1 MNKNYNFDMK
11 QLLDTFDGDAEK
23 LANAFADSL
32 NAELSAQRKAN
43 DVTLASDA
51 VAEAWEEF
59 VLTYKDAEGL
69 PDGVDVD
76 DLLVDGESVQ
86 SLLHLMLTLAP
97 YIELFN
103 EYMGK
108 ISDLTDKTE
117 AKIENVKK
125 NITNDTYDEVMKR
138 FFNKNNI

>member
-11 QLLDTFDGDAEK
+11 HLLDTFDGDAEK

-43 DVTLASDA
+43 DVSLASDA

-59 VLTYKDAEGL
+59 VITYNEAEGL
-69 PDGVDVD
+69 PDDIDVD
-76 DLLVDGESVQ
+76 DLLVDGDTVQ
-86 SLLHLMLTLAP
+86 TLLHLMLTLAP
-97 YIELFN
+97 YIEVFN

-108 ISDLTDKTE
+108 ISDLNEKAE
-117 AKIENVKK
+117 AKIEAVKK
-125 NITNDTYDEVMKR
+125 SDTYDEVMKR